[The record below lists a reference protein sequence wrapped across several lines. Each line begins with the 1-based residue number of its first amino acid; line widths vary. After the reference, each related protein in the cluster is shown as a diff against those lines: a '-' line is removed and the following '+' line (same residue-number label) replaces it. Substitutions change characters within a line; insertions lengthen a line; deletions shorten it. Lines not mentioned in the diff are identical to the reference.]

1 MVEINETV
9 ARKVLD
15 TIDAGLSGG
24 LGKPVPGQMCVEAAV
39 CYALGLPHGDDPQ
52 CVSQALRQ
60 LKIRLNDS
68 MWSSDTARAKGLRR
82 LGLIQLGSAG
92 NLDEQEFS
100 KRTTL
105 LAVNTSVPDALRAA
119 AKLNPAKAERL
130 IYHAVQCAAVTDFKD
145 AAARAAQAAQA
156 AHAAAHA
163 AYAVAQAAPAA
174 EAAEAAEAVAHAA
187 AAAAHYAAYAAYAVA
202 QAAPAAEAAEAVAYA
217 AEAAHAA
224 ARAAPAAEA
233 ADAAE
238 AAEAADA
245 ADESLGK
252 FAEGVVQ
259 ILISMQVPGVQWLAL
274 TEEPK

>member
-15 TIDAGLSGG
+15 TIDAGLIDGIG
-24 LGKPVPGQMCVEAAV
+24 QPVPGQMCVEAAV

-52 CVSQALRQ
+52 CVSQALRG

-100 KRTTL
+100 KRTAL
-105 LAVNTSVPDALRAA
+105 LAVNTSVPDALRAV
-119 AKLNPAKAERL
+119 AKLNPAQAEIL
-130 IYHAVQCAAVTDFKD
+130 IYHADQCAAVTDFKD
-145 AAARAAQAAQA
+145 AY
-156 AHAAAHA
+156 AAAADA
-163 AYAVAQAAPAA
+163 ALAAGAAGAVAF
-174 EAAEAAEAVAHAA
+174 AA
-187 AAAAHYAAYAAYAVA
+187 AAAAHVAAHAADAAAHAADAASSPACAVAAAYA
-202 QAAPAAEAAEAVAYA
+202 AAEAVAYA
-217 AEAAHAA
+217 AGAV
-224 ARAAPAAEA
+224 R
-233 ADAAE
+233 
-238 AAEAADA
+238 A
-245 ADESLGK
+245 ADELLGK

-259 ILISMQVPGVQWLAL
+259 ILISMQVPGAQWLAL

>member
-15 TIDAGLSGG
+15 TIDAGLSDG

-100 KRTTL
+100 KRTTM

-119 AKLNPAKAERL
+119 AKLNPEKAEIL
-130 IYHAVQCAAVTDFKD
+130 IYHADQCAAVTDFHD
-145 AAARAAQAAQA
+145 
-156 AHAAAHA
+156 AHAAAYAATHA
-163 AYAVAQAAPAA
+163 AYAATNAA
-174 EAAEAAEAVAHAA
+174 
-187 AAAAHYAAYAAYAVA
+187 AAYAAYAA
-202 QAAPAAEAAEAVAYA
+202 THAAYA
-217 AEAAHAA
+217 ATHAAYAAAYAAANAATHAVAAATHAAYAAHAVAA
-224 ARAAPAAEA
+224 ARA
-233 ADAAE
+233 
-238 AAEAADA
+238 A

>member
-119 AKLNPAKAERL
+119 AKLNPAKAEIL
-130 IYHAVQCAAVTDFKD
+130 IYHADQCAAVTDFKD
-145 AAARAAQAAQA
+145 ARA
-156 AHAAAHA
+156 A
-163 AYAVAQAAPAA
+163 AYAASHAAGAA
-174 EAAEAAEAVAHAA
+174 GAFAYVA
-187 AAAAHYAAYAAYAVA
+187 AAAAHTAAHAAGAAGAFAYVAAADAAAFAADAASSHACAVA
-202 QAAPAAEAAEAVAYA
+202 AVYAAAEAVSYA
-217 AEAAHAA
+217 ATAV
-224 ARAAPAAEA
+224 R
-233 ADAAE
+233 
-238 AAEAADA
+238 A
-245 ADESLGK
+245 ADELLGK